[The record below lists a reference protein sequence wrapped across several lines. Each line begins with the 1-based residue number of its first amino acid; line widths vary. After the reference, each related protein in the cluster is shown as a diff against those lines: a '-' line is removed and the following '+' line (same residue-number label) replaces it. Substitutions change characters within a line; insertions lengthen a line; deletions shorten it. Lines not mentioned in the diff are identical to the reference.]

1 MSNKEEKAKEEKP
14 SEANPKVVNNILKAE
29 AMDSKERE
37 KMDPKMKVCVNE
49 VKGRNSEDSTPFSP
63 GTRSK
68 ASGSIRAEDR
78 GDPGNQI
85 PDELRDENEKKG
97 REIKAEA
104 NTKPDT
110 KKDFTT
116 SEEVC
121 RAIAMEMI
129 EAVFE
134 TETKTKAKPDD
145 EEKKVGA
152 KGEGKVAEEESVNGD
167 EIFYNP

>member
-1 MSNKEEKAKEEKP
+1 
-14 SEANPKVVNNILKAE
+14 
-29 AMDSKERE
+29 
-37 KMDPKMKVCVNE
+37 MDPKMKVCVNE
-49 VKGRNSEDSTPFSP
+49 VKGHNSEDSTPFSP

-104 NTKPDT
+104 ATKPAT
-110 KKDFTT
+110 KKDFNT

-121 RAIAMEMI
+121 HAITMEMI
-129 EAVFE
+129 EAVF
-134 TETKTKAKPDD
+134 KTKAKPED
-145 EEKKVGA
+145 EAKKDGA
-152 KGEGKVAEEESVNGD
+152 KGEDKVTKEESVHGD
-167 EIFYNP
+167 EIFNNP

>member
-14 SEANPKVVNNILKAE
+14 SEANPKVVKSILKAE
-29 AMDSKERE
+29 AMDSKESE
-37 KMDPKMKVCVNE
+37 KMDPKKKVCVNE

-78 GDPGNQI
+78 GDPGNLI
-85 PDELRDENEKKG
+85 PDELRDQNEKNG

-104 NTKPDT
+104 ATKPAT
-110 KKDFTT
+110 KKDFDT

-121 RAIAMEMI
+121 HAITMEMI
-129 EAVFE
+129 EAVF
-134 TETKTKAKPDD
+134 KTKAKPED
-145 EEKKVGA
+145 EARKDGA
-152 KGEGKVAEEESVNGD
+152 KDEVKVTKEESVHGD
-167 EIFYNP
+167 EIFNNP